1 MKKILLLITLVSTF
15 NVFAQQ
21 KVIKMNA
28 RVGGTMIT
36 FSLYQKQ
43 TDNTYLLVDSKEED
57 SGQWTFDSLS
67 AGIYRVHMS
76 MAYAKYIP
84 TWHPRKA
91 IWDEAA
97 DIDLTATDT
106 ALCDEGMLP
115 NPSFTGPASISGELT
130 EGMLKT
136 AGDPLKNVRVVIKD
150 GTGALVKMTS
160 TNDSGKFVAGNL
172 PVGSYKIIVDMI
184 NVPTANA
191 KTVVLDSTNLTAS
204 VDLTVNSGGTVNTGL
219 KNYLDHGLVSINVYP
234 NPTTDELYVNS
245 DTDVKITVS
254 SIQGVLVREA
264 MVNNNQS
271 LSLES
276 LPKGLYVAT
285 LVVPGTGEMI
295 SKKIVKE

>member
-1 MKKILLLITLVSTF
+1 MKKILLLITLVSTL

-43 TDNTYLLVDSKEED
+43 TDNSYLLIDSKEED
-57 SGQWTFDSLS
+57 SGQWTFDSLN

-76 MAYAKYIP
+76 MDYAKYIP

-91 IWDEAA
+91 VWDEAA
-97 DIDLTATDT
+97 DIDLTTADT

-115 NPSFTGPASISGELT
+115 NPSFTGPASISGELI
-130 EGMLKT
+130 EGLLKN

-150 GTGALVKMTS
+150 GTGSLVKMTS

-172 PVGSYKIIVDMI
+172 PVGSYKIIVDVI
-184 NVPTANA
+184 NVSTANP
-191 KTVVLDSTNLTAS
+191 KTVVLDSTNLNAS
-204 VDLTVNSGGTVNTGL
+204 VDLTVSTNGTVNTGL
-219 KNYLDHGLVSINVYP
+219 KNYLDHGVPSINVYP
-234 NPTTDELYVNS
+234 NPTTDMVYVNS
-245 DTDVKITVS
+245 DRDVKVAIY

-271 LSLES
+271 LSIES
-276 LPKGLYVAT
+276 LPKGLYIAT
-285 LVVPGTGEMI
+285 LVAPGTGEVI